1 MSQVRM
7 PPFVEEW
14 PDTLESL
21 MNLSV
26 QNRPSFDFAIAKMVE
41 AEIQERKGRKTEMFL
56 KISKLCY
63 HVMIEDVACGVE
75 RNFTTEQLAVLADC
89 SFIRRHENLLIQGK
103 CGCGKTFL
111 ECALGRQ
118 ACSMGFRTVYLNMNR
133 LVEKITLSKTVP
145 SLK

>member
-7 PPFVEEW
+7 PPFGEEW

-21 MNLSV
+21 MNLPV
-26 QNRPSFDFAIAKMVE
+26 QNRLSFDFAIAKMVE

-89 SFIRRHENLLIQGK
+89 SFIHRHENLLIQGK

-111 ECALGRQ
+111 ACALGRQ